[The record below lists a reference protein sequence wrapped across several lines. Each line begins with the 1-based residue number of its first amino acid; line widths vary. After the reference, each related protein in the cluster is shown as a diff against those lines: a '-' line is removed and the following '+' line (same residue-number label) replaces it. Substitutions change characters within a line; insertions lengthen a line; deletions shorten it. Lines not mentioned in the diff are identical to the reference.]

1 MKLFTLILLLVSS
14 SFCYSQVK
22 QNQAEATIQFG
33 KVLVKWNFDPKFKYS
48 IERRTKEGPYEVLA
62 TDITKPSYYDLTAE
76 PNTLYYYLVKAYSQE
91 IKLDVASELIY
102 SSDFES
108 ITFTGCGF
116 CSHNISTGIKFDR
129 NRRYSI
135 RFYVRSFDI
144 SRGSFSVSLG
154 GLKGGRWGPYQPG
167 EKEFNVEYHP
177 ELLDPRDQ
185 VFSDSLIFYM
195 SGNLNVVIDKIE
207 IYQKEKE

>member
-1 MKLFTLILLLVSS
+1 MSPLIFRASVVLSTNRRISWNFLLWSYYWFLLLSVIHKLNRSEQKRQFNLEKFSS
-14 SFCYSQVK
+14 NGIS
-22 QNQAEATIQFG
+22 
-33 KVLVKWNFDPKFKYS
+33 
-48 IERRTKEGPYEVLA
+48 
-62 TDITKPSYYDLTAE
+62 
-76 PNTLYYYLVKAYSQE
+76 TLSSQE